1 MSGISGAETP
11 THRQIH
17 RRTAVLFGV
26 VFVDLLGLG
35 ILLPLVPFYGVR
47 LGLSAETLTLVIS
60 LHALF
65 QFLGAPLLG
74 RLSDQYGRRPVL
86 LFSMAGHALAYLLL
100 AFADTVWLLALS
112 RILSGFTSGNLAA
125 AYAYG
130 ADISTPAER
139 TTTLARI
146 SAAFALGLTF
156 GPLAGAA
163 LAGPGD
169 PAAANLQA
177 PAFAACALSLL
188 SFLSILLFLPE
199 SPRRPE
205 RAAAAT
211 GAMAPV
217 SAADAAAPPA
227 TAPPAA
233 AVPPHRLPFVRV
245 ALALSLLVIVFS
257 AMRETLFALWMHEK
271 HGFDL
276 KVTGA
281 VIALH
286 GLVAAAVQLFGT
298 GRLSARFGEQHLL
311 TFGILAYGASW
322 LGLGL
327 STGLAAVLVAMTLSA
342 LATALFATSL
352 QSLLTQSV
360 TAAVRGGVLGAL
372 QSSSALARFLGAA
385 VSGTLYGQL
394 SPDAP
399 FLLGAL
405 AMIPALFVGRLLQ
418 RSLAAQRV
426 AGGVTS

>member
-1 MSGISGAETP
+1 M
-11 THRQIH
+11 
-17 RRTAVLFGV
+17 AVLFGV

-74 RLSDQYGRRPVL
+74 RLSDHYGRRPVL
-86 LFSMAGHALAYLLL
+86 LISMAGHALAYLLL
-100 AFADTVWLLALS
+100 AFADSIWLLALS

-169 PAAANLQA
+169 PVAANLQA
-177 PAFAACALSLL
+177 PAFAACTLSLL

-199 SPRRPE
+199 SPRRPG
-205 RAAAAT
+205 RAAPDGTAA
-211 GAMAPV
+211 
-217 SAADAAAPPA
+217 
-227 TAPPAA
+227 
-233 AVPPHRLPFVRV
+233 PPHRLPFVRA

-257 AMRETLFALWMHEK
+257 AMRETLFALWMHDK

-276 KVTGA
+276 TVTGA

-286 GLVAAAVQLFGT
+286 GLVVAVVQLFGT
-298 GRLSARFGEQHLL
+298 GRLSTRFGEQHLL

-327 STGLAAVLVAMTLSA
+327 STGLPGILLAMTLSA
-342 LATALFATSL
+342 LGTALFATSL

-360 TAAVRGGVLGAL
+360 ATAVRGGVLGAL

-385 VSGTLYGQL
+385 VSGTLYAQL
-394 SPDAP
+394 GPDAP

-405 AMIPALFVGRLLQ
+405 AMIPALLIGRRLQ
-418 RSLAAQRV
+418 RSLAARRM
-426 AGGVTS
+426 AGGVAS